1 MSHNDTSSRAAHMAK
16 RIPVFHGAY
25 QAHTISSPF
34 CWDIRCACHHDVE
47 ACMQVAQAHRDG
59 LCTVEE
65 AARLVAGKQV

>member
-1 MSHNDTSSRAAHMAK
+1 MSHNTSSTAAHGDK
-16 RIPVFHGAY
+16 RIPIVHGTY
-25 QAHTISSPF
+25 QEHTASNPF

-47 ACMQVAQAHRDG
+47 ACLQVVQAHRDG